1 MIKITTTDLKT
12 NLGKYLALAEQE
24 DIVITRS
31 GKSVVKISGIKQDKV
46 KDIESLFG
54 VVPWNGEDIDIK
66 QVKSE
71 RLAKKYESL
80 D

>member
-1 MIKITTTDLKT
+1 MIQITATDFKS
-12 NLGKYLALAEQE
+12 NLGKYLALAERE
-24 DIVITRS
+24 DILITKS
-31 GKSVVKISGIKQDKV
+31 GKSVVKLSGVKQDKV

-54 VVPWNGEDIDIK
+54 VVPWDGEDIDIK
-66 QVKSE
+66 QFKAE

>member
-1 MIKITTTDLKT
+1 MIQITATDFKA
-12 NLGKYLALAEQE
+12 NLGKYLALAERE
-24 DIVITRS
+24 DVVITKS
-31 GKSVVKISGIKQDKV
+31 GKSVVKLSGIKQDKV

-54 VVPWNGEDIDIK
+54 IIPWNGEDIDVK
-66 QVKSE
+66 QFKEE

>member
-1 MIKITTTDLKT
+1 MRQVTATEFKA
-12 NLGKYLALAEQE
+12 NFGKYTELAERE
-24 DIVITRS
+24 DILITKS
-31 GKSVVKISGIKQDKV
+31 GKSVLKVSAVKQDKV
-46 KDIESLFG
+46 RDMESLFG

-66 QVKSE
+66 QIKAE